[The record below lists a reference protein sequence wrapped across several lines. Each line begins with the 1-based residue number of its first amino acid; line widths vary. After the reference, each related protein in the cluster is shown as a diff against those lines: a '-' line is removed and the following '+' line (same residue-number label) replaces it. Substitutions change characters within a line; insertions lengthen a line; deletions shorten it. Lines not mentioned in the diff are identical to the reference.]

1 MLLVKHRSMSE
12 PVATHLPGRAVNH
25 AVRRIIGT
33 QNNYDILLFSAK
45 IRELKKQANFI
56 HRHEVG

>member
-1 MLLVKHRSMSE
+1 MSE
-12 PVATHLPGRAVNH
+12 PVATHLPGRAANH